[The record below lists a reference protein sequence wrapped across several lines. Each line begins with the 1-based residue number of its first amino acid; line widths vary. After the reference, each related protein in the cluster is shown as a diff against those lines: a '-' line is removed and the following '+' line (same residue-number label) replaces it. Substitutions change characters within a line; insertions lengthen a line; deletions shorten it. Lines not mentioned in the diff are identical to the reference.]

1 MSLWLLAKGTVKSF
15 IFMDNFVGV
24 YIFVD
29 FKITTLFNRIIKF
42 STQIHGAVMTVSC
55 NRLLFDIITSLI
67 PNKLYLL
74 ELCIIIN
81 VNKCGDEDSHSTR
94 KRPVTNLSWCT
105 FVTLVHVLNTV
116 VTVWYNIALLFVPLV
131 LFPVIH
137 HLCGLTW
144 GWNLGSYFERWSK
157 YKE

>member
-1 MSLWLLAKGTVKSF
+1 MG
-15 IFMDNFVGV
+15 D

-94 KRPVTNLSWCT
+94 KRPVTNLS
-105 FVTLVHVLNTV
+105 
-116 VTVWYNIALLFVPLV
+116 
-131 LFPVIH
+131 
-137 HLCGLTW
+137 
-144 GWNLGSYFERWSK
+144 
-157 YKE
+157 